1 MIETNPFPAA
11 DEARHA
17 IWDMLVRRDID
28 AFVAE
33 DWDTHF
39 RDFAADIFFGIDG
52 RFSDNPDSW
61 RVTYAD
67 IDRYRRAWLDGSKE
81 FKGRI
86 ADEDLRRS
94 LHSLTNLR
102 DIEIMGDF
110 ALARKKFD
118 GTIRL
123 TDGEIVTL
131 RWQTQYFCRYIDG
144 RWRIAG
150 FLGYLPN
157 PMGQSSAREPAK
169 RVPAATQAPGNGPY
183 SPVIEVAPGRI
194 VVISGQAA
202 VGSDGKTI
210 GTDIRTQA
218 RATIENCTTQLR
230 NAGCS
235 LADVFKVNVYM
246 TDLNDWPAF
255 NEVYAEMMPRPLP
268 VRTAVETRLLR
279 DFVVEIELWAVKP

>member
-1 MIETNPFPAA
+1 MIETNPFPTA

-33 DWDTHF
+33 DWDAHF
-39 RDFAADIFFGIDG
+39 RDFTADIFFGIDG

-67 IDRYRRAWLDGSKE
+67 IDRYREAWLDGSKE

-94 LHSLTNLR
+94 LHSLTSLR
-102 DIEIMGDF
+102 DIEVMGDF

-118 GTIRL
+118 GTVRL
-123 TDGEIVTL
+123 NDGEIVTL
-131 RWQTQYFCRYIDG
+131 RWQTHYFCRNVDG

-157 PMGQSSAREPAK
+157 PMGQTSSRKPAK
-169 RVPAATQAPGNGPY
+169 WVPAATQAPGHGPY
-183 SPVIEVAPGRI
+183 SPVIEVSPGHI

-202 VGSDGKTI
+202 VGADGKTI
-210 GTDIRTQA
+210 GSDIRTQA
-218 RATIENCTTQLR
+218 RATIENCATQLR

-255 NEVYAEMMPRPLP
+255 NEVYAQMMPQPLP

-279 DFVVEIELWAVKP
+279 DFLVEIELWAVKS

>member
-1 MIETNPFPAA
+1 MSDTNPFPPA

-17 IWDMLVRRDID
+17 IWDMLVRRDIE
-28 AFVAE
+28 AFVAG
-33 DWDTHF
+33 DWEAHY
-39 RDFAADIFFGIDG
+39 RDFAPDMFFGIDA

-67 IDRYRRAWLDGSKE
+67 IARYREAWLSGSKE
-81 FKGRI
+81 LKGRI

-94 LHSLTNLR
+94 IFALTGLR

-118 GTIRL
+118 GAIRL
-123 TDGEIVTL
+123 NDGETVTL
-131 RWQTQYFCRYIDG
+131 RWQTQYFCRRIEG

-157 PMGQSSAREPAK
+157 PMGSRAAPESVK
-169 RVPAATQAPGNGPY
+169 RAPAATQAPGHGPY
-183 SPVIEVAPGRI
+183 SPVIEVTPGRI
-194 VVISGQAA
+194 VVISGQAGVGPDGKT
-202 VGSDGKTI
+202 VGSD
-210 GTDIRTQA
+210 IRSQA
-218 RATIENCTTQLR
+218 RATIENCAMQLR
-230 NAGCS
+230 NAGCT

-246 TDLNDWPAF
+246 TDLNDWPIF
-255 NEVYAEMMPRPLP
+255 NEVYAEMMPQPLP